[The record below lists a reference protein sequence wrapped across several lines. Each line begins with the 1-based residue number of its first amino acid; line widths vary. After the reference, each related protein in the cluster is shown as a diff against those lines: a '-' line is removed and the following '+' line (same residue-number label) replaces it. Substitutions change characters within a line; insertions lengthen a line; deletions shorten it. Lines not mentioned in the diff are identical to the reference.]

1 MAKKLTRVGVAGLE
15 LTREEVVDVI
25 AKIDAIYRK
34 AQCRE
39 VNSDVLDILDEAR
52 GVLDKA
58 DIEITKILED

>member
-1 MAKKLTRVGVAGLE
+1 MAKKLTRVGVVGLE

-58 DIEITKILED
+58 DIEITKILDD